1 MPPGLLGRVEVH
13 REAAAEPGVVLH
25 GKWPFPLRPRS
36 HLEARPAG
44 ARHWPMGESPVR
56 PGADVGMGFRLG
68 YMGYG
73 AAACPLD
80 LRGDGRG
87 RLGRRGGDAKER
99 PIARDHPA
107 RRCGGGGAED
117 S

>member
-1 MPPGLLGRVEVH
+1 
-13 REAAAEPGVVLH
+13 
-25 GKWPFPLRPRS
+25 
-36 HLEARPAG
+36 
-44 ARHWPMGESPVR
+44 MGESPVR

-117 S
+117 A